1 MGGEHGGLPQ
11 VRFWSCQGGSR
22 VCRTE
27 VTVSGQQGGREGLP
41 LWVGRE
47 GAGAYLGRGP
57 GCW

>member
-1 MGGEHGGLPQ
+1 MGGEHGGLPR
-11 VRFWSCQGGSR
+11 VCSPSHQGGSR
-22 VCRTE
+22 VRRTE

-47 GAGAYLGRGP
+47 GVGAYMGRGP